1 MNIGQASKHSGISA
15 KMIRYYEEIGL
26 LEAAQ
31 RSASGYRIYSETDLK
46 TLNFLKHARE
56 LGFSSEQM
64 KELISLWK
72 NTDRHSAEVKALT
85 VKHIAELKQ
94 KIAHLQEIVN
104 ILQASADDCCGDQQ
118 ASCAILDHIEKG
130 VGVSSVHDK
139 NR

>member
-1 MNIGQASKHSGISA
+1 MNIGQASKQSGISA

-94 KIAHLQEIVN
+94 KIAHLQEMVN
-104 ILQASADDCCGDQQ
+104 ILQTSADDCCGNQQ
-118 ASCAILDHIEKG
+118 ACCAILDHIEKG
-130 VGVSSVHDK
+130 VGVS
-139 NR
+139 

>member
-94 KIAHLQEIVN
+94 KLHTYKKWLIFYRLLPMIAVATKRLLVPF
-104 ILQASADDCCGDQQ
+104 
-118 ASCAILDHIEKG
+118 
-130 VGVSSVHDK
+130 
-139 NR
+139 

>member
-94 KIAHLQEIVN
+94 KIAHLQELVN
-104 ILQASADDCCGDQQ
+104 ILQDSDADCCGDQQ

-130 VGVSSVHDK
+130 VGVS
-139 NR
+139 

>member
-94 KIAHLQEIVN
+94 KLPIYKKWLIFCRLQLMIAVVTSRLRV
-104 ILQASADDCCGDQQ
+104 
-118 ASCAILDHIEKG
+118 
-130 VGVSSVHDK
+130 
-139 NR
+139 RF

>member
-72 NTDRHSAEVKALT
+72 NTDRQSAEVKALT

-94 KIAHLQEIVN
+94 KIAHLQEMVN
-104 ILQASADDCCGDQQ
+104 ILQASADDCGGNQQ

-130 VGVSSVHDK
+130 VGVS
-139 NR
+139 

>member
-1 MNIGQASKHSGISA
+1 KYCWIGRVFDLI
-15 KMIRYYEEIGL
+15 YY
-26 LEAAQ
+26 
-31 RSASGYRIYSETDLK
+31 SP
-46 TLNFLKHARE
+46 LNFLKHARE

-72 NTDRHSAEVKALT
+72 NTDRHSVEVKALT

-94 KIAHLQEIVN
+94 KIAHLQEMVN

-130 VGVSSVHDK
+130 VGVS
-139 NR
+139 

>member
-46 TLNFLKHARE
+46 TFFKTCQRVR
-56 LGFSSEQM
+56 FSSEQM

-72 NTDRHSAEVKALT
+72 
-85 VKHIAELKQ
+85 IQ
-94 KIAHLQEIVN
+94 IGIV
-104 ILQASADDCCGDQQ
+104 Q
-118 ASCAILDHIEKG
+118 
-130 VGVSSVHDK
+130 
-139 NR
+139 R

>member
-85 VKHIAELKQ
+85 VKTHCR
-94 KIAHLQEIVN
+94 IVTEN
-104 ILQASADDCCGDQQ
+104 CPSPRNGQYFAGFS
-118 ASCAILDHIEKG
+118 
-130 VGVSSVHDK
+130 
-139 NR
+139 R

>member
-94 KIAHLQEIVN
+94 KLPIYKKWLIFCRLLLMIAV
-104 ILQASADDCCGDQQ
+104 AT
-118 ASCAILDHIEKG
+118 
-130 VGVSSVHDK
+130 
-139 NR
+139 NRLRVPF

>member
-72 NTDRHSAEVKALT
+72 NTDRHSVEVKALT

-94 KIAHLQEIVN
+94 KIAHLQEMALYTIKIDN
-104 ILQASADDCCGDQQ
+104 SL
-118 ASCAILDHIEKG
+118 K
-130 VGVSSVHDK
+130 
-139 NR
+139 

>member
-94 KIAHLQEIVN
+94 KLLIYKKWLIFCRLLPMIAVVTSRLRV
-104 ILQASADDCCGDQQ
+104 
-118 ASCAILDHIEKG
+118 
-130 VGVSSVHDK
+130 
-139 NR
+139 RF

>member
-1 MNIGQASKHSGISA
+1 MTAGLKPNLSIEMNIGQASKHSGISA

-64 KELISLWK
+64 KELISL
-72 NTDRHSAEVKALT
+72 L
-85 VKHIAELKQ
+85 
-94 KIAHLQEIVN
+94 
-104 ILQASADDCCGDQQ
+104 
-118 ASCAILDHIEKG
+118 EKY
-130 VGVSSVHDK
+130 
-139 NR
+139 

>member
-1 MNIGQASKHSGISA
+1 MKKSVYLKQLSV
-15 KMIRYYEEIGL
+15 L
-26 LEAAQ
+26 LF
-31 RSASGYRIYSETDLK
+31 GYRIYSETDLK

-94 KIAHLQEIVN
+94 KIAHLQEMVN

-130 VGVSSVHDK
+130 VGVS
-139 NR
+139 

>member
-94 KIAHLQEIVN
+94 KIAHLQEMVN
-104 ILQASADDCCGDQQ
+104 ILQASADDCYGDQQ

-130 VGVSSVHDK
+130 VGVS
-139 NR
+139 

>member
-85 VKHIAELKQ
+85 VKHIAELKK
-94 KIAHLQEIVN
+94 KIAHLQEMVN
-104 ILQASADDCCGDQQ
+104 ILQASSHDCCGDHTGP
-118 ASCAILDHIEKG
+118 CAISDHIEKG
-130 VGVSSVHDK
+130 VGVS
-139 NR
+139 

>member
-94 KIAHLQEIVN
+94 KIAHLQEMVN

-130 VGVSSVHDK
+130 VGGS
-139 NR
+139 

>member
-46 TLNFLKHARE
+46 TLSFLKHARE

-94 KIAHLQEIVN
+94 KLLIYRKWLIFCRLQLMIAV
-104 ILQASADDCCGDQQ
+104 
-118 ASCAILDHIEKG
+118 
-130 VGVSSVHDK
+130 VT
-139 NR
+139 NRLRVRF

>member
-72 NTDRHSAEVKALT
+72 NTDRHSVEVKALT
-85 VKHIAELKQ
+85 VKHCRIKA
-94 KIAHLQEIVN
+94 KIAHLQEMVN

-130 VGVSSVHDK
+130 VGVS
-139 NR
+139 

>member
-94 KIAHLQEIVN
+94 KSLIYKRWLIFCRLQPMIAVVTNKLLVP
-104 ILQASADDCCGDQQ
+104 S
-118 ASCAILDHIEKG
+118 
-130 VGVSSVHDK
+130 
-139 NR
+139 

>member
-1 MNIGQASKHSGISA
+1 MNIGQASKQSGISA

-31 RSASGYRIYSETDLK
+31 RSASGYRIYSETHLK

-85 VKHIAELKQ
+85 VKHIAELNQ
-94 KIAHLQEIVN
+94 KIAHLQEMVN
-104 ILQASADDCCGDQQ
+104 
-118 ASCAILDHIEKG
+118 
-130 VGVSSVHDK
+130 
-139 NR
+139 